1 MLFVWIN
8 EKIER
13 FCEEGGNN
21 RGRGSFMAEDEE
33 AEDEEREREPL
44 NKF

>member
-1 MLFVWIN
+1 MLFVRMN

-21 RGRGSFMAEDEE
+21 RGMDEE

-44 NKF
+44 NEF